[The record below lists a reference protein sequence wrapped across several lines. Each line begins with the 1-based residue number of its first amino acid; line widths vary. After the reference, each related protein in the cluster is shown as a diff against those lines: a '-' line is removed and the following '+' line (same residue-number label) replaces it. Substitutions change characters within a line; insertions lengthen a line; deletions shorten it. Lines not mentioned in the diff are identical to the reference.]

1 MMPFV
6 LPHMHER
13 YFFAADVRFALM
25 VQRPS
30 TWPIAVCCRW
40 ARRWPT
46 ANSSTAALRPH
57 AGMIPMTV
65 AMGLTPGWSARPGP
79 PSQTPL
85 LLSKPFNNQVS
96 LGRIVVYLALL

>member
-1 MMPFV
+1 MMTLTLAMMPFV

-13 YFFAADVRFALM
+13 YFFAADVFAFALM

-30 TWPIAVCCRW
+30 TWPIAVLLQMG
-40 ARRWPT
+40 
-46 ANSSTAALRPH
+46 SALAYGQFLYGCPFAPY

-65 AMGLTPGWSARPGP
+65 AIGLTLRLVRRAALGP

-85 LLSKPFNNQVS
+85 LLSETFQ
-96 LGRIVVYLALL
+96 